1 MSGPVY
7 TGHEPPALPSL
18 RKGGKFDH
26 RPERPKVLLRHCVIR
41 AVVVDTGT
49 ALPAACDDANI
60 VDYWYQSGTV
70 SHVNVRMLGPRVPYS
85 LPQEHMVPICSAAYG
100 YPLERHCVA
109 HLSTVSSGSVTR
121 GPLTSGVVAES
132 SKQPRY
138 MYWPASATTRTPQ
151 SVACVSSQSV
161 KKWTNQPTTTGI
173 LRVCVDSG
181 RLILY
186 QGIAT
191 LLTYLCIFSWW
202 LESDSWSYAVL
213 SH

>member
-1 MSGPVY
+1 MFACSKNKALQLQCVPILSILGYNIVSLAASGLTLLVLGLRQFVSGPVY

-60 VDYWYQSGTV
+60 VDYWYQSCTV

-138 MYWPASATTRTPQ
+138 MY
-151 SVACVSSQSV
+151 
-161 KKWTNQPTTTGI
+161 
-173 LRVCVDSG
+173 
-181 RLILY
+181 
-186 QGIAT
+186 
-191 LLTYLCIFSWW
+191 
-202 LESDSWSYAVL
+202 
-213 SH
+213 